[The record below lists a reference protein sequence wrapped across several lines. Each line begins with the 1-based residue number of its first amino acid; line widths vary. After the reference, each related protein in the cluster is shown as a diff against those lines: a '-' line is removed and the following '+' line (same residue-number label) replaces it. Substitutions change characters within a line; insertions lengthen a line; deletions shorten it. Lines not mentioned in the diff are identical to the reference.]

1 MVGGVAEGVSEK
13 TATKG
18 EWQRP
23 KGSRHIYSA
32 VPAGMHG
39 ELLEDPG
46 VLALPRQAAVL
57 LNTEILCDSPKVLKK
72 NLKNASK

>member
-1 MVGGVAEGVSEK
+1 MAK
-13 TATKG
+13 AKRITA
-18 EWQRP
+18 
-23 KGSRHIYSA
+23 HSA

-46 VLALPRQAAVL
+46 VLALPQQAAVL